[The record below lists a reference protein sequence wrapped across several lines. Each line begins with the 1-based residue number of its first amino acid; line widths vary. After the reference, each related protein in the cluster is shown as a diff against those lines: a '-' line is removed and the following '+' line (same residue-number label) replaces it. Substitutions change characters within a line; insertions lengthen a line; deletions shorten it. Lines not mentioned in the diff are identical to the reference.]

1 MADRFSGSFIISI
14 ALLAASL
21 MLGGCSNGSGDS
33 SNISETNSF
42 VSPSELNIQSSDSL
56 LFTGI
61 QAADRSIQW
70 PADMSDSLVIG
81 YSFVEPVN
89 EPGVIGSFTPGTL
102 IHLSLDENLTV
113 SALVNRNQAVSDNTQ
128 SITGSVQSPHT
139 GDITL
144 TVNQNRVTDTV
155 NLYDTNRLF
164 YIRYDQ
170 ESDRHYIA
178 EINPERLDVVEG
190 SQPLEMN

>member
-14 ALLAASL
+14 ALIAASL
-21 MLGGCSNGSGDS
+21 ILVGCSNGSGDS
-33 SNISETNSF
+33 SDISETNTF
-42 VSPSELNIQSSDSL
+42 QAPSELKIRSADSL

-61 QAADRSIQW
+61 QASDRSIQW

-81 YSFVEPVN
+81 YSFVEPMN
-89 EPGVIGSFTPGTL
+89 EPSAIGSFTPGTL
-102 IHLSLDENLTV
+102 IHLSLDDNLTIT
-113 SALVNRNQAVSDNTQ
+113 ARVNRNQAVGENTQ
-128 SITGSVQSPHT
+128 SITGNLQPPHT

-144 TVNQNRVTDTV
+144 IVNQNRVNGTV
-155 NLYDTNRLF
+155 NLYDENRLF

-170 ESDRHYIA
+170 VSNRHYIA
-178 EINPERLDVVEG
+178 ELNRERLDVMEG